1 MTTVIYF
8 FLMSVFFFV
17 VPQLVVKFFSKEA
30 KIDKSI
36 IYLFF
41 AFCLP
46 LVWVFLPK
54 EVVTLREVNFIQH
67 AVGGGVAVAFVA
79 IYLIKNFRER
89 FEIFNY
95 FLFQLIFVF
104 ALVSMLGVVN
114 ELLEFLLDTLK
125 IGIFSSDRYDTW
137 YDLVANT
144 SGAMSLFLIYAI
156 IKKVFKHQ

>member
-8 FLMSVFFFV
+8 FLMSVIFFV
-17 VPQLVVKFFSKEA
+17 VPQLAVKFFTKEV

-46 LVWVFLPK
+46 LIWVFLPK

-67 AVGGGVAVAFVA
+67 AVGGGVAVSFVA
-79 IYLIKNFRER
+79 IYLIKNFRQK
-89 FEIFNY
+89 FEIFDY
-95 FLFQLIFVF
+95 FLFQLVFVF
-104 ALVSMLGVVN
+104 ALVSMLGVIN
-114 ELLEFLLDTLK
+114 ELFEFVLDTYK
-125 IGIFSSDRYDTW
+125 IGVFSSDRYDTW

-144 SGAMSLFLIYAI
+144 SGAMSLFLIYSLFR
-156 IKKVFKHQ
+156 KLTHF